1 MSRIS
6 NFNEFLN
13 ETYSDIQGFVIAV
26 MPKTLGDESTEVED
40 YHPMLISASTK
51 KQAESRVKKW
61 YKENHFDFKTDMS
74 VVNADWEEFKT
85 KVFYYD
91 IKDLKKTVIG
101 I

>member
-51 KQAESRVKKW
+51 KQGYSNIAFLFVQTVL
-61 YKENHFDFKTDMS
+61 KT
-74 VVNADWEEFKT
+74 
-85 KVFYYD
+85 
-91 IKDLKKTVIG
+91 LKAA
-101 I
+101 